1 MDATRATTD
10 NGRNGVVDQSMDP
23 DTLQPL
29 NAPLPPNAV
38 PPKGTD
44 YYTLPN
50 GAPIK
55 NPQASQRIG
64 RQLRAIIPVS
74 DINLID
80 QIAHITHERIPER
93 LVHAKGSSAY
103 GEFEVTHD
111 ITEITSAAFLNKVG
125 KKTPLFARF
134 STVAGERGSA
144 DSVRDSRGFAFKLYT
159 EEGNLDWLFF
169 STPVFFIRDPAKF
182 SSMTHAQKRDPQT
195 NLKNPDMFWDF
206 FNHNAEAF
214 HTIMMLFSDRATP
227 VSYRYA
233 DIFGINT
240 YKFTKP
246 DGSFKY
252 IKIHLKTDQGVKNLT
267 NDESVRISGQDPDYF
282 QKDLFSSI
290 EKGNYP
296 SWSVYAQIIDP
307 LEAEKYG
314 TNIFDATKTVSQK
327 DFPLVPFGRITLN
340 KNLQN
345 FHTESEQSAFN
356 PANIVPGWNISPD
369 PILQIRM
376 FAYGETQRYRLGV
389 NHQQLP
395 TNRSF
400 YTYNPTRRD
409 GAANPAQYEVLA
421 AHEEWIGR
429 VVDYESQVTDAD
441 FVQPREFWEVL
452 GRTKDQQKNLV
463 YNVAENLSGATK
475 GVRQATYTIFKRID
489 RQLGEWVEKE
499 TESVVKAKS
508 PQEIPGVV
516 VGGDIVSGEQISG
529 EGGKNDALPGT
540 GTGTGTA
547 LPHHPP
553 PAPPRSMM
561 GGDASLEDSVRAV
574 INKGACSTW
583 WPRRRR
589 PSDDAIVSHGG
600 DIRLE
605 LVSGL
610 GCPRR

>member
-1 MDATRATTD
+1 MDTA
-10 NGRNGVVDQSMDP
+10 NGNGTNGFVDQSMDP

-29 NAPLPPNAV
+29 NAPLPPNAL

-55 NPQASQRIG
+55 HPQASQRIG

-111 ITEITSAAFLNKVG
+111 ITDITSAAFLNKVG
-125 KKTPLFARF
+125 KKTPLFVRF

-206 FNHNAEAF
+206 FNHNAESF

-252 IKIHLKTDQGVKNLT
+252 IKIHLKTDQGVQNLT

-282 QKDLFSSI
+282 QKDLFTSI

-296 SWSVYAQIIDP
+296 SWTVYAQIIDP
-307 LEAEKYG
+307 LEAENYK
-314 TNIFDATKTVSQK
+314 TNIFDATKTISQK
-327 DFPLVPFGRITLN
+327 DFPLVPFGKITLN
-340 KNLQN
+340 KNIQN
-345 FHTESEQSAFN
+345 FHTEAEQSAFN
-356 PANIVPGWNISPD
+356 PANIVPGWNITPD

-400 YTYNPTRRD
+400 YMYNPTRRD
-409 GAANPAQYEVLA
+409 GAANVANYGAQQNYIPAHDAPPIVKPAQYEVLA
-421 AHEEWIGR
+421 AHEEWIGS
-429 VVDYESQVTDAD
+429 VVEYESQVTDAD

-463 YNVAENLSGATK
+463 YNVAENLSGATQ

-489 RQLGEWVEKE
+489 QKLGEWIEKE

-508 PQEIPGVV
+508 PNEIPGIV
-516 VGGDIVSGEQISG
+516 VGGEIVSDEQISG
-529 EGGKNDALPGT
+529 KGGKNDPLP
-540 GTGTGTA
+540 GTGTA
-547 LPHHPP
+547 LPLHT

-561 GGDASLEDSVRAV
+561 GGDASLGDSMRAV

-583 WPRRRR
+583 
-589 PSDDAIVSHGG
+589 
-600 DIRLE
+600 
-605 LVSGL
+605 
-610 GCPRR
+610 